1 MDLLMW
7 ERLLNSPWRNLSQN
21 LLGLCN
27 TQFENRFQDRAT
39 RRIATRSILD
49 PNRNIP
55 DITSYNDR
63 NKLDNF
69 LTHHVHS
76 EIDKVELRHIMLPR
90 PATLRNVVT
99 QTLSMLLIAVILQSM
114 EENLSSTSEDRNK
127 KWRSQRWSLQIAQ
140 NNWTFSFRL
149 PTPTHMSACRMPDS
163 EVAGQILSE
172 GTSWIFFNRMY
183 LAYFQPDS
191 YILVTQMKIRFSKSF
206 TCQRKIEDMSIILKT
221 TSRNYEKNIEM
232 HNTLLNIVTNSS
244 KFTGLNYGI

>member
-39 RRIATRSILD
+39 RRIATRSILN

-55 DITSYNDR
+55 DITSYSDR

-69 LTHHVHS
+69 RTHHVHS

-127 KWRSQRWSLQIAQ
+127 KSDARSDGR
-140 NNWTFSFRL
+140 
-149 PTPTHMSACRMPDS
+149 
-163 EVAGQILSE
+163 
-172 GTSWIFFNRMY
+172 Y
-183 LAYFQPDS
+183 
-191 YILVTQMKIRFSKSF
+191 K
-206 TCQRKIEDMSIILKT
+206 
-221 TSRNYEKNIEM
+221 
-232 HNTLLNIVTNSS
+232 
-244 KFTGLNYGI
+244 

>member
-39 RRIATRSILD
+39 RRIATRSILN

-55 DITSYNDR
+55 DITSYSDR

-127 KWRSQRWSLQIAQ
+127 EWRSQRWSLQIAQ
-140 NNWTFSFRL
+140 NNWTFTFRL
-149 PTPTHMSACRMPDS
+149 PTPTHMSAFCRKVRVGFFSIACISP
-163 EVAGQILSE
+163 
-172 GTSWIFFNRMY
+172 IFN
-183 LAYFQPDS
+183 Q
-191 YILVTQMKIRFSKSF
+191 
-206 TCQRKIEDMSIILKT
+206 
-221 TSRNYEKNIEM
+221 
-232 HNTLLNIVTNSS
+232 IVTFLSLKW
-244 KFTGLNYGI
+244 KFDSPKALHAKERLKKCPLS

>member
-39 RRIATRSILD
+39 RRIATRSILNS
-49 PNRNIP
+49 NRNIP
-55 DITSYNDR
+55 DITSYSDR

-127 KWRSQRWSLQIAQ
+127 EWRSQRWSLQIAQ
-140 NNWTFSFRL
+140 NNWTFTFRL
-149 PTPTHMSACRMPDS
+149 PTPTHMSAFCRK
-163 EVAGQILSE
+163 VRVG
-172 GTSWIFFNRMY
+172 IFSIACISPIFN
-183 LAYFQPDS
+183 Q
-191 YILVTQMKIRFSKSF
+191 
-206 TCQRKIEDMSIILKT
+206 
-221 TSRNYEKNIEM
+221 
-232 HNTLLNIVTNSS
+232 IVTFLSLKW
-244 KFTGLNYGI
+244 KFDSPKALHAKERLKKCPLS

>member
-7 ERLLNSPWRNLSQN
+7 ERLLNSPWRSLSQN

-39 RRIATRSILD
+39 RRIATRSILN

-55 DITSYNDR
+55 DITSYSDR

-149 PTPTHMSACRMPDS
+149 PTPTHMSAFCRKVRVGFFSIACISP
-163 EVAGQILSE
+163 
-172 GTSWIFFNRMY
+172 IFN
-183 LAYFQPDS
+183 Q
-191 YILVTQMKIRFSKSF
+191 
-206 TCQRKIEDMSIILKT
+206 
-221 TSRNYEKNIEM
+221 
-232 HNTLLNIVTNSS
+232 IVTFLSLKW
-244 KFTGLNYGI
+244 KFDSPKALHAKERLKKCPLF